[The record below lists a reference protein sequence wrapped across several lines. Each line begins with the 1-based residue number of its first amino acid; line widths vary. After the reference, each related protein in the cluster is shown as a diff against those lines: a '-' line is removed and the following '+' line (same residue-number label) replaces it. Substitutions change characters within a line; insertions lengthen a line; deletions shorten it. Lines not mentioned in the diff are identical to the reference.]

1 MSDSGKQSP
10 LGVNVLGS
18 LLQNVGFRINP
29 IAASYMGSSKN
40 YTDYPDKGSIV
51 NNTSLRMLTYAIKD
65 AYTRGQPSGGST
77 VSNSTYDNLI
87 SIGANTIP
95 ALGNSKPPTFTYT
108 GPANQWD
115 SQGTTS
121 GVLPNYQGLSWN
133 PYNYTNAVTQWGFI
147 RLLAL
152 QAWNEFNW
160 NGNHDSA
167 SIAYKDFTQCFAQS
181 YSFIEYTNV
190 GINALKSAPSFLKG
204 TYSNMN
210 DLITA
215 DVTGVSLATNTFGQ
229 DLIALGKAINLQR
242 IDSFG
247 LPSVLLGTLKQY
259 NAISQSIS
267 LSLIAA
273 GLQSTE
279 VDKILSGAI
288 TPSIAQEQKIYG
300 AFLIIQGVD
309 LENALIPLN
318 CKTRGLTT
326 LADLLD
332 PVKLFPNSYLTLTV
346 PIFNASPGPTNS
358 KTYYF
363 IYGSGTV
370 KSTSVNTALSS
381 PAVIAQTAGPQIP
394 LGPPPVTPREIVHEV
409 IVPKISAPA
418 PAVEITQTP
427 IFTPINQN
435 VGSVITVPAPTVP
448 VPVLEQITDANAER
462 YATAAIPPAVVEP
475 PYNPPRGGGIYR
487 DLFKS
492 RQSR

>member
-1 MSDSGKQSP
+1 MSDTGKQSP
-10 LGVNVLGS
+10 LGVNALGS
-18 LLQNVGFRINP
+18 LLQNVGFRINAT
-29 IAASYMGSSKN
+29 AAAHMGASKN
-40 YTDYPDKGSIV
+40 YTTYTFGSIV
-51 NNTSLRMLTYAIKD
+51 QDTSLRMLTYAIND
-65 AYTRGQPSGGST
+65 AYTRGAPNGGST

-95 ALGNSKPPTFTYT
+95 ALGNSKSPTFTYT

-133 PYNYTNAVTQWGFI
+133 PYDHTNAVTQWGFI

-160 NGNHDSA
+160 NGNHDGA
-167 SIAYKDFTQCFAQS
+167 SIAYKDFTQCFTQG

-215 DVTGVSLATNTFGQ
+215 DVTGVSLATNAFGQ
-229 DLIALGKAINLQR
+229 DLIALGKAINLER

-247 LPSVLLGTLKQY
+247 LPSVLLGTLKKY

-267 LSLIAA
+267 LALIAS

-300 AFLIIQGVD
+300 AFLIIKGVD

-318 CKTRGLTT
+318 CKTKGLTT

-332 PVKLFPNSYLTLTV
+332 PVMLFPNSYLTLTV
-346 PIFNASPGPTNS
+346 PIFNATPGPTNS

-363 IYGSGTV
+363 IYGEG
-370 KSTSVNTALSS
+370 SVNTALSE
-381 PAVIAQTAGPQIP
+381 PAVIAQTSGPQIP
-394 LGPPPVTPREIVHEV
+394 LGPPPVTPREIIHEV
-409 IVPKISAPA
+409 VVPEPTPAPPVEIIQQPDFIPINESQNGGSVTISAPIGHDRYGNHTLDRTEYYVT
-418 PAVEITQTP
+418 PDVVQTTVEK
-427 IFTPINQN
+427 
-435 VGSVITVPAPTVP
+435 
-448 VPVLEQITDANAER
+448 
-462 YATAAIPPAVVEP
+462 
-475 PYNPPRGGGIYR
+475 PYNPPRGGGINREAY
-487 DLFKS
+487 LKI
-492 RQSR
+492 QSR